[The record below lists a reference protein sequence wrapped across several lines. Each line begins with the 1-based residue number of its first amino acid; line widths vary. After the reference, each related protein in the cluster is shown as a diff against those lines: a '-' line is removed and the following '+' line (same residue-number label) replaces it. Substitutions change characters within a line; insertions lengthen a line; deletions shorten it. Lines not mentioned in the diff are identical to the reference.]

1 VPWLGGRRRA
11 RVAHHERVGDAGDDE
26 VTIVAFDDRVELELV
41 AGKHEEPCGVG
52 ANGLILAGAEFDE
65 LVAVRPQAL
74 TEEQAVTASVDALV
88 DPPVLIGVVE
98 GVCLWQLLHTTAI
111 PACSERSAPRH
122 PKSRLVPR
130 QAERPALRG
139 GEQGAAPWR
148 FATHDGSSPEPR
160 SIPGVGQPSANR
172 SCGTAASASRSSS
185 DVVIQLR
192 SPLLTRGSSP
202 VAARQ

>member
-1 VPWLGGRRRA
+1 MPWLGGRRRA
-11 RVAHHERVGDAGDDE
+11 RVAHHERFGDAGDDE

-98 GVCLWQLLHTTAI
+98 GVCLWQLLHTCLLYT
-111 PACSERSAPRH
+111 SD
-122 PKSRLVPR
+122 
-130 QAERPALRG
+130 
-139 GEQGAAPWR
+139 AA
-148 FATHDGSSPEPR
+148 DE
-160 SIPGVGQPSANR
+160 
-172 SCGTAASASRSSS
+172 
-185 DVVIQLR
+185 
-192 SPLLTRGSSP
+192 
-202 VAARQ
+202 